1 MSGEDSTIMRRAQQI
16 LNITFGRE
24 SHIMNQCGGGVY
36 FEFPKAILNCATA
49 TSPLLLKGMSHLQ
62 ISMVLKGIT

>member
-1 MSGEDSTIMRRAQQI
+1 MKAQQI

-24 SHIMNQCGGGVY
+24 SHIMNQCVVWVY

-49 TSPLLLKGMSHLQ
+49 TSSLPTKRYFSFANLNGSQRNNLKL
-62 ISMVLKGIT
+62 SMQKG